1 MNFLKNIFGRILAT
15 WALLVFAITLI
26 VMSIPIWL
34 TSFVKDPKGTE
45 LFRRIS
51 KGWMDFF
58 LLVIGCPIRVTG
70 NSNFKKGQTYVVVC
84 NHRSLMDVPL
94 STPHIPGPN
103 KTIAKKEL
111 SKIPLFGMIYKRG
124 SILVDRNSDE
134 SRRKSLD
141 EMQRVLAKGMH
152 MCIYPEGTR
161 NKTGNPLKSFYD
173 GAFKLAS
180 DTGTAIIPAI
190 IFGTDKVL
198 PNNKTFFVWP
208 HRVSIN
214 FLPPIEVT
222 KKEKVTALKEKV
234 FQTMWEYYQ
243 QNAESSK

>member
-1 MNFLKNIFGRILAT
+1 MNLIKNIFGRILAT
-15 WALLVFAITLI
+15 WALLFFGTTLI
-26 VMSIPIWL
+26 LMSIPIWL
-34 TSFVKDPKGTE
+34 TTFIKEPRGTE
-45 LFRRIS
+45 LFRKIS
-51 KGWMDFF
+51 RVWMDVFLFF
-58 LLVIGCPIRVTG
+58 IGSPIKVRG
-70 NSNFKKGQTYVVVC
+70 DSNFKKGQTYVVVC

-124 SILVDRNSDE
+124 SVLVDRKSDE
-134 SRRKSLD
+134 SRRRSFD
-141 EMQRVLAKGMH
+141 QMQQVLANGMH

-180 DTGTAIIPAI
+180 DTGTPIIPAI
-190 IFGTDKVL
+190 IFNTDKVL

-208 HRVSIN
+208 HSVSIN
-214 FLPPIEVT
+214 FLPAIEVT
-222 KKEKVTALKEKV
+222 KNENVTALREKV
-234 FQTMWEYYQ
+234 FKIMWEYYEQ
-243 QNAESSK
+243 HAK